1 MRGGAARRGGST
13 NRPSPGGS
21 SSRPMVA
28 RPVRYGPVR
37 QKTNFPTNLP
47 SWTATSTG
55 TARRALKHGR
65 VLHINGNVPVP
76 IGTSRYGYMERKS
89 MPARPGRLVGSP
101 ARSENRGALLQSVA
115 RGTGVPPFRAMQELV
130 RAAEAS
136 GRGDTIVCLSRTAAR
151 TRGASETRLSRTCS
165 TGMPTSAAVASEG
178 VL

>member
-1 MRGGAARRGGST
+1 MPAG
-13 NRPSPGGS
+13 
-21 SSRPMVA
+21 
-28 RPVRYGPVR
+28 
-37 QKTNFPTNLP
+37 
-47 SWTATSTG
+47 
-55 TARRALKHGR
+55 H
-65 VLHINGNVPVP
+65 VLINGNVPVP

-101 ARSENRGALLQSVA
+101 ARSENRGAPLQSVAMGTGVPSFRALQWEPGCPPSERCNGNRGALLQSVA
-115 RGTGVPPFRAMQELV
+115 RGTGVPPFRAMRELV